1 VILVISL
8 GPGLGFTFGQPVQ
21 KRPRMKSNSPISDCI
36 GSFISKYD
44 TRFTRGILLRG
55 APIGLSNDVP
65 ASCSLSD
72 YVPIDLGLCLQEILQ
87 TLTSFE
93 DFQKAAAREDFTEDK
108 KQKIHQLIMDKFGN
122 MSQNL
127 KHKCN
132 LTPLA
137 EIKTKCAKS
146 LYDL

>member
-1 VILVISL
+1 
-8 GPGLGFTFGQPVQ
+8 
-21 KRPRMKSNSPISDCI
+21 MKLNSPISDCI
-36 GSFISKYD
+36 ESFISKYD
-44 TRFTRGILLRG
+44 SRFTRGILLRG

-65 ASCSLSD
+65 ESCSLSD
-72 YVPIDLGLCLQEILQ
+72 NVPIDLGLCLQEILQ
-87 TLTSFE
+87 TLTNFE
-93 DFQKAAAREDFTEDK
+93 DFQKAAARKDFTEDK

-132 LTPLA
+132 LNPLA

>member
-1 VILVISL
+1 MVISL

-36 GSFISKYD
+36 ESFISKYD
-44 TRFTRGILLRG
+44 TRFTRGILLHG

>member
-1 VILVISL
+1 M
-8 GPGLGFTFGQPVQ
+8 PE
-21 KRPRMKSNSPISDCI
+21 
-36 GSFISKYD
+36 
-44 TRFTRGILLRG
+44 
-55 APIGLSNDVP
+55 
-65 ASCSLSD
+65 SCSLSD
-72 YVPIDLGLCLQEILQ
+72 YVPIDLGLCLQEILH
-87 TLTSFE
+87 TLTNFE

-132 LTPLA
+132 LIPLA